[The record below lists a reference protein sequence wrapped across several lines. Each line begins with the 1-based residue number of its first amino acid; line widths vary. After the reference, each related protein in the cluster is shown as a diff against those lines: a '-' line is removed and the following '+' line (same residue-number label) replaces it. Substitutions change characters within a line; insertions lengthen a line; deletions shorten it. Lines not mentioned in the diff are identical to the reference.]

1 MPKKAL
7 FYCLKVWIT
16 GVVVG
21 PLLFYVMDKHF
32 VNQLLSFL
40 DFILVFDVGGLL
52 FSIPSFLLLWATAT
66 YICKRPGDQPMQR
79 LKLAGWSLL
88 FTVLSPVII
97 LVWQHTSPD
106 STDWSLLT
114 RLIACYFAAIAAAIF
129 FYRLPAGP
137 QEARDQPEVDRPEAH
152 PPKTITPPSNSSPD

>member
-21 PLLFYVMDKHF
+21 PLLFYAMDKHF
-32 VNQLLSFL
+32 VDGLLSFS
-40 DFILVFDVGGLL
+40 DYIFVFFAGGLL

-66 YICKRPGDQPMQR
+66 YTCKRPGDLPLQR

-88 FTVLSPVII
+88 FTVLPPVII
-97 LVWQHTSPD
+97 LVWQHTNPD
-106 STDWSLLT
+106 NADWSLLT
-114 RLIACYFAAIAAAIF
+114 RLIASYFASIAAAIF
-129 FYRLPAGP
+129 FYRFPAGP
-137 QEARDQPEVDRPEAH
+137 QEARDHPEVDRPEADR
-152 PPKTITPPSNSSPD
+152 PAAVTPPLNSSPD